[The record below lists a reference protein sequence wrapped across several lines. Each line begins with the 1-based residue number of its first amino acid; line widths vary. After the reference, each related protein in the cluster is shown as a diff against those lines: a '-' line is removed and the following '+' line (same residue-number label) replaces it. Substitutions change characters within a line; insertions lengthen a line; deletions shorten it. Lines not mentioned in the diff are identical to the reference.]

1 MRISDWS
8 SDVCS
13 SDLVGYL
20 VFRVVNSAIVES
32 TGTLAASAPFILDG
46 HVRLTD
52 FVLKVIATS
61 SFHFLISLPVV
72 VPALAIYP
80 DLHWLGLLF
89 SLASLPIVILNA
101 LWVGIVFALV
111 GARFPDLKHLVNSI
125 LMFAFLLTPII
136 WHADNMPPAIG
147 SAMCR
152 ERVLQY

>member
-1 MRISDWS
+1 MMRMSLS
-8 SDVCS
+8 EFAAYVA
-13 SDLVGYL
+13 VGYL

-89 SLASLPIVILNA
+89 SLASLPIFFLTA
-101 LWVGIVFALV
+101 LGVGIVFE
-111 GARFPDLKHLVNSI
+111 
-125 LMFAFLLTPII
+125 
-136 WHADNMPPAIG
+136 IG
-147 SAMCR
+147 RGRGR
-152 ERVLQY
+152 EKV

>member
-13 SDLVGYL
+13 SDL
-20 VFRVVNSAIVES
+20 
-32 TGTLAASAPFILDG
+32 
-46 HVRLTD
+46 
-52 FVLKVIATS
+52 
-61 SFHFLISLPVV
+61 
-72 VPALAIYP
+72 ALAIYP

-125 LMFAFLLTPII
+125 FMFAFLLTPII
-136 WHADNMPPAIG
+136 WHADNMPPG
-147 SAMCR
+147 SLSGTLMRFNHFYHLVELVRAPILCTQIDVSPPMYLAVMTVGGGTIVVVEYR
-152 ERVLQY
+152 RS